1 MTTLAPSATKRWTV
15 ARPMPEQPPV
25 MTATRSWMRP
35 AMCVSFRLRGSDGCR
50 LSWSV
55 TGRSQWAMKTFFSS
69 VNAIGAS
76 GPSSRPRPD
85 CL

>member
-1 MTTLAPSATKRWTV
+1 MTTLAPSATNRLTV

-25 MTATRSWMRP
+25 TTATRSWIRP
-35 AMCVSFRLRGSDGCR
+35 AMCCFLSDRGFDAIAG
-50 LSWSV
+50 SV
-55 TGRSQWAMKTFFSS
+55 RSTARGQWAMKTFFSS